1 MKGSDRNMVVW
12 VIYLIDDQIR
22 KKLLNSSL
30 VDPNTS
36 DINPGYCVYGYT
48 TNKKWLKKFTEI
60 HDMTKF
66 IIKDLEML
74 DEEFQK
80 FEDIYSYGP
89 RMDLVELSYT
99 EEKFVKLPLTSAES
113 WACVDFCRE
122 TVEEIISTMLDIDW
136 RIFNEE
142 YRGIWK
148 SLLYAEEY
156 DSYKEIPPQVQ
167 KLTEPDVRLYTD
179 EVTAYIRRYGY
190 RNTLGLYLYLYND
203 ILREDVLK
211 VIL

>member
-1 MKGSDRNMVVW
+1 MVVW
-12 VIYLIDDQIR
+12 VIYLIDDQLR
-22 KKLLNSSL
+22 KKLMDTSL
-30 VDPNTS
+30 VDPTTS
-36 DINPGYCVYGYT
+36 DIYKGYCVYGYT
-48 TNKKWLKKFTEI
+48 VDKKQVKQFAEI

-66 IIKDLEML
+66 IVKDLEM
-74 DEEFQK
+74 DEEEFQK

-89 RMDLVELSYT
+89 KMDMADLYYSED
-99 EEKFVKLPLTSAES
+99 KMVKLPLTASES
-113 WACVDFCRE
+113 WACIDFSRE
-122 TVEEIISTMLDIDW
+122 TIEEVISTMVDVDW

-142 YRGIWK
+142 YRDVWK

-156 DSYKEIPPQVQ
+156 DSYKSIPQHIQ
-167 KLTEPDVRLYTD
+167 KLTEPDVRLYCD
-179 EVTAYIRRYGY
+179 DVTAYIRRYGY